1 MVKIWKKGVNITKN
15 KIKLF
20 PKKSVELARP
30 DELAADELARHPCML
45 KQVFKRSIGKL
56 YPPQYLNPL
65 KTRQKTTTKYSQTPV

>member
-1 MVKIWKKGVNITKN
+1 MKKSGKYHKKQNQA
-15 KIKLF
+15 F

-65 KTRQKTTTKYSQTPV
+65 KTRQKTTTK